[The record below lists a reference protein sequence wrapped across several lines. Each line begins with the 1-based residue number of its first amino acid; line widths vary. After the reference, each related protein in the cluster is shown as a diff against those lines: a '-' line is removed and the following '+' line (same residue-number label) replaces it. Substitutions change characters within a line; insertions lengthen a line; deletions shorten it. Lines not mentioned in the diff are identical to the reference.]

1 MEHSSSSKME
11 RHQEQAD
18 LVVDGFK
25 GLLSKYDP
33 YSDSL
38 NDRRRTRVHR
48 EKAHISRPE
57 FEKVL
62 FNRLHSNLVPLL
74 GQQIANLSRSLNP
87 THFQNYLVLTF
98 QLILEVQSKLHQTLN
113 QIESAIETI
122 CAHRTTIRS
131 RRVNDQNLQHFKLFR
146 LDGLCRDY
154 TEGLMPEIV
163 DFFKESRRLIN
174 LLKIPKKVTE
184 SRKDLKSARQCI
196 IDRTSSIMVRI
207 NTHIEWYNGP
217 EFDLVQLGWPKETHR
232 IDDSLGE
239 LLSLIN
245 QAKYNSSVTQ
255 AARLL
260 VPLFKLSRLFFNR
273 ISKRG
278 MNQKPLPLF
287 TSLRTD
293 QLVLLEGLPGR
304 VASYLTHLL
313 EYLRG
318 SVIPSHHVNEVA
330 KCIEEEFESPL
341 FMISL
346 HFLPLIPDTDGFPTQ
361 NYFRTWLVTWCNLL
375 SLAIQHLEGRQPTTT
390 NLYDVVVL
398 PTVSS
403 LRS

>member
-163 DFFKESRRLIN
+163 DF
-174 LLKIPKKVTE
+174 
-184 SRKDLKSARQCI
+184 LKSPV
-196 IDRTSSIMVRI
+196 D
-207 NTHIEWYNGP
+207 
-217 EFDLVQLGWPKETHR
+217 
-232 IDDSLGE
+232 
-239 LLSLIN
+239 
-245 QAKYNSSVTQ
+245 
-255 AARLL
+255 
-260 VPLFKLSRLFFNR
+260 
-273 ISKRG
+273 
-278 MNQKPLPLF
+278 
-287 TSLRTD
+287 
-293 QLVLLEGLPGR
+293 
-304 VASYLTHLL
+304 
-313 EYLRG
+313 
-318 SVIPSHHVNEVA
+318 
-330 KCIEEEFESPL
+330 
-341 FMISL
+341 
-346 HFLPLIPDTDGFPTQ
+346 
-361 NYFRTWLVTWCNLL
+361 
-375 SLAIQHLEGRQPTTT
+375 
-390 NLYDVVVL
+390 
-398 PTVSS
+398 
-403 LRS
+403 